1 MTTLVAELQALLS
14 NAYTAP
20 VGSITGA
27 EGTWNNAGSV
37 TLVSGFT
44 YAGGNNTFEFTE
56 WNADAETGKVIRT
69 LFKW

>member
-37 TLVSGFT
+37 TLVSGFEYT
-44 YAGGNNTFEFTE
+44 NGSNFYEFTE
-56 WNADAETGKVIRT
+56 WDAAAETGK
-69 LFKW
+69 